1 MKKHVSLLM
10 ALMLLLSL
18 FSAAGRAET
27 PLRIVCTTF
36 PQYDW
41 TRCIL
46 GDRANDVELVLLLG
60 NGIDLHNYQP
70 TADDIIKIA
79 RSDLFVYVGGE
90 SDKWVGDVLQAAQN
104 PNRRVISMLETVVAK
119 EEETVEGMQAEAHNH
134 DEDEAH
140 DHEAEYDEH
149 VWLSLRNAEAIT
161 RVLADALCEL
171 DPQHAEL
178 YRANASAYID
188 QLAALDAR
196 YSDMVHSADRT
207 TILFADRFPFRY
219 LADDYGLTYYA
230 AFNGCSAETEASF
243 QTIAFLAKKVD
254 ELHLPVVLTIEGDNP
269 SIAETVIASTQTREQ
284 TILSMNS
291 LQAVTEAEVA
301 RGESYLGVMTRN
313 LETLTQAL
321 N

>member
-18 FSAAGRAET
+18 FSAAGRAEM

-46 GDRANDVELVLLLG
+46 GDRANDVELVLLLD

-90 SDKWVGDVLQAAQN
+90 SDKWVSDVLQAAQN

-119 EEETVEGMQAEAHNH
+119 EEETVEGMQAEVHAH

-149 VWLSLRNAEAIT
+149 VWLSLRNAEAII

-171 DPQHAEL
+171 DPAHAEL
-178 YRANASAYID
+178 YRATASAYID

-196 YSDMVHSADRT
+196 YSDMVHSASRT

-230 AFNGCSAETEASF
+230 AFVGCSAETEASF
-243 QTIAFLAKKVD
+243 ETIAFLAKKVD
-254 ELHLPVVLTIEGDNP
+254 ELKLPVVLTIEGDNH
-269 SIAETVIASTQTREQ
+269 SIAETVVSSTQAKNQ
-284 TILSMNS
+284 QILVINS
-291 LQAVTEAEVA
+291 LQSVTANDIA
-301 RGESYLGVMTRN
+301 DGESYLGIMTEN
-313 LETLTQAL
+313 LDVLKEAL
-321 N
+321 S

>member
-1 MKKHVSLLM
+1 MKKHASLLM
-10 ALMLLLSL
+10 ALVLLSSL
-18 FSAAGRAET
+18 FSAVGKAET

-46 GDRANDVELVLLLG
+46 GDRVNDVELVLLLD
-60 NGIDLHNYQP
+60 NDIDLHNYQP

-90 SDKWVGDVLQAAQN
+90 SDKWVGDVLQAAQH
-104 PNRRVISMLETVVAK
+104 PNRKVISMLEAVAAK
-119 EEETVEGMQAEAHNH
+119 EEETVEGMQA
-134 DEDEAH
+134 EAH

-171 DPQHAEL
+171 EPPRAEL
-178 YRANASAYID
+178 YRANARAYID
-188 QLAALDAR
+188 QLAVLDAQ

-230 AFNGCSAETEASF
+230 AFNGCSAETEAIF
-243 QTIAFLAKKVD
+243 QTIVFLARKVD
-254 ELHLPVVLTIEGDNP
+254 ELHLPVVLTIEGGNP
-269 SIAETVIASTQTREQ
+269 SIAETVVASTQTRNQ